1 MFTHISL
8 HYLKKKIS
16 LPDRP
21 MMVITQKITSV
32 AFEIH
37 DGECVRVQLK
47 FRIHTGM
54 MHWDAVSGGCCCD
67 CQMCCQ
73 RARETN

>member
-1 MFTHISL
+1 
-8 HYLKKKIS
+8 
-16 LPDRP
+16 
-21 MMVITQKITSV
+21 MVITQKITSV

-37 DGECVRVQLK
+37 DGECVRVWLK

-54 MHWDAVSGGCCCD
+54 MHWDSVLDAVPGGCCCD